1 MTPLSVKM
9 TKIPELLAPAG
20 SPEAF
25 YAAIE
30 AGADAVYF
38 GGAAFSNRMRAK
50 NFTADE
56 LSSAVELAS
65 AYGVKSYITMNT
77 RLRERELAD
86 AVSMARELYAAGAT
100 AFIVADTGLAAAL
113 KNTLPSVELH
123 ASTQATGVN
132 SLDAEA
138 LQKLGFSRM
147 VCPRELSMDEL
158 CRLVEASPIEIE
170 AFIHGAHCVSL
181 SGQCLMSWAMGG
193 RSGNRGECAQPC
205 RLPYKLSCGKMRS
218 GYPLSLKDMCLARH
232 VPEIIS
238 SGVASLKI
246 EGRLKSADYV
256 YGVTK
261 IYRALLD
268 EGRGATDAEIAALD
282 AIFSRD
288 GFTDGYF
295 KNRFSRMTGMRP
307 EGTPSAGEKFTS
319 LTRKVPVTAELY
331 LSENEPSRLRLS
343 DGEVTVDVTGAVVQT
358 AKNAPVS
365 ADAAYKNVS
374 KLGATHYSLSAEDFS
389 FESSGDVFMTA
400 SSLNELRR
408 LAVEKLQ
415 TSKAEKR
422 RRDDAAEYL
431 SPPYKG
437 GFVKKIKTAE
447 FLLADNVPDVAWEYF
462 DVIFLTEGE
471 ASKAKNC
478 EKTGLNLP
486 VWCADGDVVKR
497 TVRRFAENG
506 GRYVLCH
513 TAGQI
518 YAARDAGLL
527 PVASFRANVTSKA
540 AADGTAGL
548 GAEYVILSPELKLP
562 AVADICRSI
571 PRAGAVVY
579 GKLPLMFLRRC
590 IMSDAGCSGRCGG
603 AGCLL
608 PAALSD
614 RKGAPFKVFPSG
626 ERTNTVFNSVP
637 VYSADKLDILEGAAA
652 FHFIFTDETASQAEN
667 IISAYENGYSPEDAG
682 LEGIKRI

>member
-1 MTPLSVKM
+1 M

-20 SPEAF
+20 SPEALC
-25 YAAIE
+25 AAIE

-38 GGAAFSNRMRAK
+38 GGELFSNRMRAK

-56 LSSAVELAS
+56 LSSAVSLAS
-65 AYGVKSYITMNT
+65 TYGVRSYITMNT
-77 RLRERELAD
+77 RLRDRELAD
-86 AVSMARELYAAGAT
+86 AVSMASELYSVGAD
-100 AFIVADTGLAAAL
+100 AFIVADTGLAIAL
-113 KNTLPSVELH
+113 KNTLPSAELH

-138 LQKLGFSRM
+138 LRELGFSRM
-147 VCPRELSMDEL
+147 VCPRELSMDEVY
-158 CRLVEASPIEIE
+158 RLVSTSPVEIE
-170 AFIHGAHCVSL
+170 MFIHGAHCVSL

-205 RLPYKLSCGKMRS
+205 RLPYKMSCGKMRS
-218 GYPLSLKDMCLARH
+218 GYPLSLKDMCLARY

-246 EGRLKSADYV
+246 EGRLKSPDYV

-268 EGRGATDAEIAALD
+268 EGRAATDAEIAALD

-295 KNRFSRMTGMRP
+295 KNRFSRMTGMRA
-307 EGTPSAGEKFTS
+307 EGTPSAGERFTS

-343 DGEVTVDVTGAVVQT
+343 DGKTSAEVTGAVVQT

-365 ADAAYKNVS
+365 ADAAYKNIS

-408 LAVEKLQ
+408 LAVEKLEN
-415 TSKAEKR
+415 TKADERTR
-422 RRDDAAEYL
+422 RDAAEYK
-431 SPPYKG
+431 SPPFG
-437 GFVKKIKTAE
+437 GAPVKKLNTAE
-447 FLLADNVPDVAWEYF
+447 FFRADSVPDEAREFF
-462 DVIFLTEGE
+462 DVIFLPEAEISKVNGE
-471 ASKAKNC
+471 YQ
-478 EKTGLNLP
+478 GLNLP
-486 VWCADGDVVKR
+486 VWCADSDRLKK
-497 TVRRFAENG
+497 TVRRFADNG

-513 TAGQI
+513 TTGQLK
-518 YAARDAGLL
+518 AVRDAGLL
-527 PVASFRANVTSKA
+527 PVASFRTNSASKA

-562 AVADICRSI
+562 AIADICRSI

-608 PAALSD
+608 PAMLSD
-614 RKGAPFKVFPSG
+614 RKGASFNVFPSG
-626 ERTNTVFNSVP
+626 ERTNTVVNSVP
-637 VYSADKLDILEGAAA
+637 VYSADKLDVLASAAVS
-652 FHFIFTDETASQAEN
+652 HFIFTDESASQVKN
-667 IISAYENGYSPEDAG
+667 IINAYKNGYSPEDAG
-682 LEGIKRI
+682 LAHIKRI